1 MAMNPDLAFKKAL
14 AVSKNYTDETVIGG
28 GAIRGKNCKIKSIT
42 GIDGGHRV
50 TFEWTLDDGTT
61 QTSIMNV
68 MDGEDGATGPKGD
81 KGDKGNTGDTGATG
95 AKGDAATIRVGSVIS
110 GESPSVVNGGTTG
123 DAVFNFVLPKGDK
136 GDRGPTGA
144 NGKDGQDGK
153 SFEIKAR
160 FATYE
165 ELIEAYPHGPE
176 NTGDAYFVGTTSN
189 PDLYVWVTEDAEWVN
204 NGPIAGVKGDK
215 GDKGDTGD
223 DGFSPVANVTK
234 VGDTVTITV
243 RDKTG
248 QTTETVKD
256 GADGQD
262 GADGD
267 DGVGIASIAF
277 KEKDADGN
285 NVYTITLTNGD
296 EYDFTAPKGD
306 NGAGGAYFG
315 TSNTSGATATKVVT
329 TTNEDFE
336 LFTGADIIVKFSY
349 DDTAG
354 ACLLKVDGTTAKAIK
369 QNGSD
374 IEAGVL
380 TADNVYEFVYTGS
393 YFEMVSGGSSMA
405 IEDIDQSDF
414 TLANKQLSLQPSR
427 RIFPGTKA
435 QYEALT
441 EAEKKRYDYLA
452 SPDEFS
458 EDVANAVTDGDKRP
472 VSSDA
477 VFDKFTKY
485 LPIGDVFFNNDFR
498 SNGTAPSYQATAS
511 HTITIAGTY
520 FVYVNGNPYAG
531 DTDMT
536 ATIKLNNANVGF
548 NSIVNSAVANY
559 STISSFAIVQANVG
573 DIISVYLTGA
583 TNAGG
588 YNHYGMFRIL

>member
-1 MAMNPDLAFKKAL
+1 MAMKADEAFKKAL
-14 AVSKNYTDETVIGG
+14 GASMEYTKETVLGG
-28 GAIRGKNCKIKSIT
+28 GALKGKNCVISSIED
-42 GIDGGHRV
+42 IEGGHRV
-50 TFEWTLDDGTT
+50 TFKSTLDDGTVKT
-61 QTSIMNV
+61 DIMNV
-68 MDGEDGATGPKGD
+68 MDGEDGSTGPKGD

-95 AKGDAATIRVGSVIS
+95 AKGDAATIRVGTVIS
-110 GESPSVVNGGTTG
+110 GDSPSIVNGGTPT

-165 ELIEAYPHGPE
+165 ELIETYPHGPE

-189 PDLYVWVTEDAEWVN
+189 PDLYVWVTEDEQWVN

-223 DGFSPVANVTK
+223 DGFSPIANVSK

-248 QTTETVKD
+248 QTTETVSD

-262 GADGD
+262 GADGE
-267 DGVGIASIAF
+267 DGVGISSIDF
-277 KEKDADGN
+277 KEKDASGN
-285 NVYTITLTNGD
+285 NVYTVTLSNGD
-296 EYDFTAPKGD
+296 TYDFTAPKGD

-329 TTNEDFE
+329 TTNADFE
-336 LFTGADIIVKFSY
+336 LFTGADIIVKFAY

-374 IEAGVL
+374 VEAGVL

-414 TLANKQLSLQPSR
+414 TLANKQLGLQPSR
-427 RIFPGTKA
+427 RMFPGTKA
-435 QYEALT
+435 EYEALS
-441 EAEKKRYDYLA
+441 ADEKKKYDYLA
-452 SPDEFS
+452 SPDELS
-458 EDVANAVTDGDKRP
+458 EDIADAVTDGDMRP
-472 VSSDA
+472 VTSNAVYDAIEGLVKSKSIDSTSSADGNCA
-477 VFDKFTKY
+477 
-485 LPIGDVFFNNDFR
+485 LGL
-498 SNGTAPSYQATAS
+498 NGTKLVLGFRASSASY
-511 HTITIAGTY
+511 
-520 FVYVNGNPYAG
+520 
-531 DTDMT
+531 D
-536 ATIKLNNANVGF
+536 
-548 NSIVNSAVANY
+548 
-559 STISSFAIVQANVG
+559 
-573 DIISVYLTGA
+573 SVYTVFYSSLAAGWYVHLSNFINGA
-583 TNAGG
+583 AETSKDVKGTI
-588 YNHYGMFRIL
+588 YYMDL